1 MTLSEKSWTLALFVA
16 SVISSAWW
24 PTMPDWRWLLLGIIT
39 TGSIIKLRR
48 GLISIGVILGLM
60 VVIIHGN
67 VLEYQRQALFNVG
80 ENSTIIGKV
89 DSSFNQISHGYEGI
103 VTIKQ
108 VGDQS
113 LLPFLKPK
121 VRFITSFPISV
132 NSEFTT
138 TALVKPII
146 GLRNEAGFDAEKQA
160 MGKGILARAIVSGDS
175 HWIIRTRSSLR
186 QAIINQVMDDVS
198 HLEHF
203 PLISALVFADR
214 HWLSDDDWKG
224 LRDSGL
230 LHLVSISGLHIGMAF
245 SFGLLLGGSVRFALP
260 RYQVMP
266 SIVGLAVALCYA
278 WLADFSLPTTRA
290 VSVCVIYVALKY
302 SLVQWS
308 TWRVLLLA
316 VAFQL
321 LIQPFASFSMS
332 FWLSY
337 LSVGS
342 VLLVINLVR
351 LHSSTW
357 LGKLRT
363 LLITQIAL
371 SVFVI
376 PISGYF
382 FSGVSLLAIAYNLVF
397 IPWFGFVV
405 VPLLFIALS
414 ISFLVPALSKFVWQW
429 MDLSLWPLSESLQYA
444 LGSWQPLSIELMWM
458 FSLLCACL
466 VLKRFLLW
474 QGWLLLVVITIIS
487 TGLTGR
493 KSTNWRI
500 DVLDVGHGLAVMIE
514 KDGKVL
520 LYDTGKSWPEGSMA
534 EQVIVPILHS
544 RGFELVDSIVLSH
557 WDNDHAGGRSVI
569 EAEFA
574 PTVKRSSQHFD
585 GYQPCV
591 NGDHWKWQQLDIEVL
606 WPPKIVTRAYNPH
619 SCVFRLRDPDSD
631 FSMLFTGDIES
642 ISEWIL
648 LRGPEK
654 LRSDVM
660 LVPHHGSKTSSN
672 SRFIN
677 AVDPILA
684 IASLAKNN
692 QWGMPAETVVTSYR
706 NAGALWLDTGDSGQ
720 ITIRVNKDNWDFEKK
735 RSDTFEPWYRQM
747 LRKGVECES

>member
-48 GLISIGVILGLM
+48 GLISIGVIWGLM

-89 DSSFNQISHGYEGI
+89 DSSFNQISHGYEGF
-103 VTIKQ
+103 VTLKQ
-108 VGDQS
+108 VGDQP

-121 VRFITSFPISV
+121 VRFITTFPIPV

-138 TALVKPII
+138 TALIKPII

-160 MGKGILARAIVSGDS
+160 MGNGILARAIVSGDA
-175 HWIIRTRSSLR
+175 HWIIRNRSSAR
-186 QAIINQVMDDVS
+186 QTIVNQVTEDIS
-198 HLEHF
+198 QLNHF
-203 PLISALVFADR
+203 ALISALVFADR
-214 HWLSDDDWKG
+214 NRLSDEDWKG

-245 SFGLLLGGSVRFALP
+245 SFGLLLGVSIRSALP
-260 RYQVMP
+260 RYQMMP
-266 SIVGLAVALCYA
+266 SITGLAVALCYA

-290 VSVCVIYVALKY
+290 ATVCVIYVVLKT
-302 SLVQWS
+302 SLVYWS

-316 VAFQL
+316 IAFQL
-321 LIQPFASFSMS
+321 LIQPFASFSIS

-337 LSVGS
+337 LSVGV
-342 VLLVINLVR
+342 VLLVINFVR
-351 LHSSTW
+351 LENRNW
-357 LGKLRT
+357 LWKLRT
-363 LLITQIAL
+363 LIVTQIAL

-382 FSGVSLLAIAYNLVF
+382 FSGFSLSAIAYNLVF
-397 IPWFGFVV
+397 IPWFGLVV
-405 VPLLFIALS
+405 VPLIFIALFVS
-414 ISFLVPALSKFVWQW
+414 LLLPALAKFLWQSV
-429 MDLSLWPLSESLQYA
+429 DLCLWPLSESLQFA
-444 LGSWQPLSIELMWM
+444 LGSWQPLSIALTWM
-458 FSLLCACL
+458 LALFCTCL
-466 VLKRFLLW
+466 VLQRFLLW
-474 QGWLLLVVITIIS
+474 QGWLLLVVISIMV
-487 TGLTGR
+487 TGLNGWKR
-493 KSTNWRI
+493 EYWRI

-520 LYDTGKSWPEGSMA
+520 LYDTGKSWLRGSIA
-534 EQVIVPILHS
+534 ELVITPILHR
-544 RGFELVDSIVLSH
+544 RGFKTVDTMIISH
-557 WDNDHAGGRSVI
+557 WDNDHAGGRSVM
-569 EAEFA
+569 ESQFNL
-574 PTVKRSSQHFD
+574 TNKYSSQHFE

-591 NGDHWKWQQLDIEVL
+591 SGDNWNWQQLDIEVL
-606 WPPKIVTRAYNPH
+606 WPPRVVTRAYNPH
-619 SCVFRLRDPDSD
+619 SCVFRLTDPNSD

-648 LRGPEK
+648 LRNPEE

-660 LVPHHGSKTSSN
+660 LVPHHGSKSSSN
-672 SRFIN
+672 PRFIN
-677 AVDPILA
+677 AVEPTLA

-706 NAGALWLDTGDSGQ
+706 NAGALWLDTGHCGQ
-720 ITIRVNKDNWDFEKK
+720 ITIRVNKDKWDFEKK
-735 RSDTFEPWYRQM
+735 RGDTFEPWYRQM

>member
-1 MTLSEKSWTLALFVA
+1 MTLSEKSCTLALFVA
-16 SVISSAWW
+16 SVVSSAWW

-48 GLISIGVILGLM
+48 GSISIGVILGLM

-89 DSSFNQISHGYEGI
+89 DSSFNQISHGYEGL

-121 VRFITSFPISV
+121 VRFITSFPIPV

-138 TALVKPII
+138 TAQIKPII

-160 MGKGILARAIVSGDS
+160 MGKGILARVIVTGDA
-175 HWIIRTRSSLR
+175 HWIIRNSSSVR
-186 QAIINQVMDDVS
+186 QTIINQVMNDIS

-214 HWLSDDDWKG
+214 SWLSGEDWKG

-245 SFGLLLGGSVRFALP
+245 SFGFLLGVSVRSVIP
-260 RYQVMP
+260 RYQVVP
-266 SIVGLAVALCYA
+266 SITGLTVALCYA

-290 VSVCVIYVALKY
+290 ASVCVIYIVLNY
-302 SLVQWS
+302 FLVHWS

-337 LSVGS
+337 LSVGM
-342 VLLVINLVR
+342 VLLVINFVR
-351 LHSSTW
+351 FKSGSW
-357 LGKLRT
+357 LGKWRVLFV
-363 LLITQIAL
+363 TQLAL
-371 SVFVI
+371 SLFVI

-382 FSGVSLLAIAYNLVF
+382 FSGFSLLAIAYNLAF

-405 VPLLFIALS
+405 VPLMFIALS
-414 ISFLVPALSKFVWQW
+414 ISLLLPAFSPLVWQL
-429 MDLSLWPLSESLQYA
+429 MDFSLWPLSESLQYA
-444 LGSWQPLSIELMWM
+444 IGTWQPLSIELTWM
-458 FSLLCACL
+458 LFLFCACL
-466 VLKRFLLW
+466 VLKRLLLK
-474 QGWLLLVVITIIS
+474 QGWLVLCVITIIV
-487 TGLTGR
+487 TGLNGR
-493 KSTNWRI
+493 KSTSWRV
-500 DVLDVGHGLAVMIE
+500 DVLDVGHGLAVLIE
-514 KDGKVL
+514 KDGKTL
-520 LYDTGKSWPEGSMA
+520 LYDTGKSWPEGSVA
-534 EQVIVPILHS
+534 EQVIIPVLHR
-544 RGFELVDSIVLSH
+544 RGFGEVDTLVLSH
-557 WDNDHAGGRSVI
+557 WDNDHAGGRHVI
-569 EAEFA
+569 ETQLN
-574 PTVKRSSQHFD
+574 PTNKRSSQGFD
-585 GYQPCV
+585 GYQSCV
-591 NGDHWKWQQLDIEVL
+591 SGDNWQWQQLDIEVL

-619 SCVFRLRDPDSD
+619 SCVFRLTDHNSG

-648 LRGPEK
+648 LREPEK
-654 LRSDVM
+654 LPSDVM
-660 LVPHHGSKTSSN
+660 LVPHHGSKSSSN
-672 SRFIN
+672 PLFIH
-677 AVDPILA
+677 AVSPRLA
-684 IASLAKNN
+684 IASLAENN
-692 QWGMPAETVVTSYR
+692 QWGMPAEKVVTSYLK
-706 NAGALWLDTGDSGQ
+706 AGTLWLDTGESGQ
-720 ITIRVNKDNWDFEKK
+720 VTIRVTKDKWDFTTK

-747 LRKGVECES
+747 LR